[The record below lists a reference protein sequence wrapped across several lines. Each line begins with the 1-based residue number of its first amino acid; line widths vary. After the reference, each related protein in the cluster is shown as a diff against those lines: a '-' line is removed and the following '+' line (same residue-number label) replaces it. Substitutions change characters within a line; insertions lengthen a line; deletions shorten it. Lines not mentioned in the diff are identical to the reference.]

1 MTTSF
6 AVSWDYRCPFARIG
20 HQHVLAG
27 LRDGADWE
35 VHFLPFSLGQMHV
48 EEGRPDVWDDP
59 TKETGLLALQAGTV
73 VRDQFP
79 DHFDGVH
86 QGVALKV
93 PPYEYAHPQDILEQV
108 IDQGR
113 TPLFVALDGITDPR
127 NLGAIIRSTGAFGG
141 NGVILPQRR
150 SASVN
155 SAAWKTSAGAAA
167 RIPVG
172 FLPSVRRHRGP
183 PLPAPNGFRT
193 LRPGSPPRGRRR
205 HPLT

>member
-86 QGVALKV
+86 QG
-93 PPYEYAHPQDILEQV
+93 
-108 IDQGR
+108 
-113 TPLFVALDGITDPR
+113 LFDARHVDALDLRDREVISR
-127 NLGAIIRSTGAFGG
+127 VLEA
-141 NGVILPQRR
+141 NGVLAAEVFDAIAGGEPLATVRNEHEAAVAENNVWGVPTFVLGDRAVFVRLMHGPTSDAEGRDAVERILDLL
-150 SASVN
+150 
-155 SAAWKTSAGAAA
+155 AWTDLNEFKHTS
-167 RIPVG
+167 IP
-172 FLPSVRRHRGP
+172 R
-183 PLPAPNGFRT
+183 
-193 LRPGSPPRGRRR
+193 
-205 HPLT
+205 